1 MSILGRRRHSRYL
14 LAQPMEGQLR
24 VREEVAIEEWSDGEI
39 VILSPE
45 PCRSGERL
53 TLELPGDSRHRLNV
67 WVRESRAAI
76 VSDGAVRH
84 RLRLSIE
91 HQGGAEVARGGRDV

>member
-14 LAQPMEGQLR
+14 LAHPMEGQLR

-39 VILSPE
+39 VILSSE

-53 TLELPGDSRHRLNV
+53 TLELPGDFRHRLNV
-67 WVRESRAAI
+67 RVRESRAAI
-76 VSDGAVRH
+76 VADGAARH
-84 RLRLSIE
+84 RLRLVIE
-91 HQGGAEVARGGRDV
+91 HQGGADVSRGGRG